1 MLSPGGMGEGLFPQP
16 VDALAE
22 VNPVQKVSRR
32 SFLERTSTLAAGL
45 WARAGVQG
53 ARTSGPNLVFPTSP
67 RERLA
72 VASWPFRAFIES
84 PTNRWARNPKLAGMD
99 LKDFAAMVVQEFNL
113 SNIEPLGQH
122 FRSTEPAY
130 LAEFREAVE
139 KAGSHVVNIPT
150 GVGGSFYDPDKTK
163 RQDVV
168 ERAKKW
174 VDVAVAVGS
183 PSLRMNLAAY
193 RHTKPDVDLTSESLK
208 QLADYAADKNVLINL
223 ENDDLFS
230 EDAFFIVRVVQK
242 VNHPYLHAL
251 PDFCNSMLSG
261 NPEFCYAALKAMF
274 PLAYNIAHMKDSETG
289 DGGKVYT
296 VDVARCFE
304 IARTAGYKGYFSM
317 EWEGQGEPYAG
328 THRLIEESLKNLA

>member
-1 MLSPGGMGEGLFPQP
+1 VAGRAQFRARLVAIQNERTQVHKL
-16 VDALAE
+16 
-22 VNPVQKVSRR
+22 SRR
-32 SFLERTSTLAAGL
+32 AFLKRTEAVAAGAWTL
-45 WARAGVQG
+45 GG
-53 ARTSGPNLVFPTSP
+53 ARGKGASGPNLDFPTNP

-84 PTNRWARNPKLAGMD
+84 PTNRWARDPKLVGID
-99 LKDFAAMVVQEFNL
+99 LKDFAAMVVKEFNL
-113 SNIEPLGQH
+113 PNIEPLGQH
-122 FRSTEPAY
+122 FRSTEPTY
-130 LAEFREAVE
+130 LAEFREAVQ

-150 GVGGSFYDPDKTK
+150 GVRGSFYDPDKTK
-163 RQDVV
+163 RQNAV
-168 ERAKKW
+168 ESAKKW

-193 RHTKPDVDLTSESLK
+193 RHDKPDVDLTSESLK
-208 QLADYAADKNVLINL
+208 QLADYGGEKNVLINL

-230 EDAFFIVRVVQK
+230 EDAFFIVSVVKK
-242 VNHPYLHAL
+242 VNAPYLHAL

-261 NPEFCYAALKAMF
+261 NPQFNYDALTAMF
-274 PLAYNIAHMKDSETG
+274 HHAYNISHMKDSEVG

-304 IARTAGYKGYFSM
+304 IASAAGYKGYFSM

>member
-1 MLSPGGMGEGLFPQP
+1 MPKL
-16 VDALAE
+16 
-22 VNPVQKVSRR
+22 SRR
-32 SFLERTSTLAAGL
+32 SFLERTASLAAGTVAL
-45 WARAGVQG
+45 GRARGGEA
-53 ARTSGPNLVFPTSP
+53 SDPNLRFPTNA

-72 VASWPFRAFIES
+72 VASWPFRASIES
-84 PTNRWARNPKLAGMD
+84 PNNRWARNPKLVGMD
-99 LKDFAAMVVQEFNL
+99 LKDFAAMVVKEFNL
-113 SNIEPLGQH
+113 RNIEPLGEH

-150 GVGGSFYDPDKTK
+150 GVRGSFYDPGKAK
-163 RQDVV
+163 RQNAV
-168 ERAKKW
+168 ESAKKW

-183 PSLRMNLAAY
+183 PSLRMHIEGY
-193 RHTKPDVDLTSESLK
+193 RRAKPDVDLTSDSLK
-208 QLADYAADKNVLINL
+208 QVADYGGQKNILVNL
-223 ENDDLFS
+223 ENDDLVS
-230 EDAFFIVRVVQK
+230 EDAFFLVQVIEK
-242 VNHPYLHAL
+242 VNHPYVHAL

-261 NPEFCYAALKAMF
+261 NPQFCYDALKAMF
-274 PLAYNIAHMKDSETG
+274 PHAYNISHMKDSEAG

-304 IARTAGYKGYFSM
+304 IAKAAGYKGYFSM

>member
-1 MLSPGGMGEGLFPQP
+1 MPKL
-16 VDALAE
+16 
-22 VNPVQKVSRR
+22 SRR
-32 SFLERTSTLAAGL
+32 SFLERTASLAAGTVAL
-45 WARAGVQG
+45 GRARGGEA
-53 ARTSGPNLVFPTSP
+53 SDPNLQFPTNA

-72 VASWPFRAFIES
+72 VASWPFRASIES
-84 PTNRWARNPKLAGMD
+84 PNNRWARNPKLAGMD
-99 LKDFAAMVVQEFNL
+99 LKDFAAMVVKEFNL
-113 SNIEPLGQH
+113 RNIEPLGEH

-150 GVGGSFYDPDKTK
+150 GVRGSFYDPDKAK
-163 RQDVV
+163 RQNAV
-168 ERAKKW
+168 ESAKKW

-183 PSLRMNLAAY
+183 PSLRMHIEGY
-193 RHTKPDVDLTSESLK
+193 RRAKPDVDLTSDSLK
-208 QLADYAADKNVLINL
+208 QVADYGGQKNILVNL
-223 ENDDLFS
+223 ENDDLVS
-230 EDAFFIVRVVQK
+230 EDAFFLVQVIEK

-261 NPEFCYAALKAMF
+261 NPQFCYDALKAMF
-274 PLAYNIAHMKDSETG
+274 KGAYNIAHMKDSEVG

-304 IARTAGYKGYFSM
+304 IAKAAGYKGYFSM